1 MNFVINLEYK
11 PNIPLFKRLSDALK
25 NAIIEGRLAPGEAM
39 PSTRDLSV
47 TLKISRATVLRAI
60 DDLQNQGFVNAIA
73 GSGLFVSDNLPINE
87 QTDQTVLAFAGAAR
101 KKSVKLSD
109 YAIRVQQQQSEMKSH
124 WLDKLPQ
131 IDYGGPPADLT
142 PFKEW
147 ERLTKRH
154 CRATDISDLG
164 DTIQPFGYPP
174 LQEALAAYLH
184 RSRAVK
190 CSANQVAVFST
201 KQLRFELIVR
211 LLVDQGD
218 HVAVEEPGYPEA
230 RYMLSSHGAKLH
242 HIPTDSQ
249 GMLVDRVTE
258 SDQRFKFVY
267 VTPSHQD
274 PTGAVLSIDRRRQLL
289 DWAQRTG
296 TFVIED
302 DYDCEYRY
310 GRKTLPS
317 LQALDGGDCVIYL
330 ASFWK
335 VLYRLVNFGVAV
347 FPRRL
352 LSVAEKAKMEMERY
366 LPVVEQVALA
376 DLINEGHLER
386 CVRKA
391 QSKLS
396 VKRQALTYALTK
408 HMKGLLNIA
417 EEGGGTHQIVKF
429 KTAVDDAKIIAFGNQ
444 CGLTIMCTSAYYVLE
459 AHTGEFMLP
468 FADIDTERI
477 DKVVS
482 LWASMI
488 EESVLA

>member
-1 MNFVINLEYK
+1 
-11 PNIPLFKRLSDALK
+11 
-25 NAIIEGRLAPGEAM
+25 M
-39 PSTRDLSV
+39 PSTRDLSI

-60 DDLQNQGFVNAIA
+60 DDLQNQGLVIAVA
-73 GSGLFVSDNLPINE
+73 GSGLFVSDNLPIDGRSNE
-87 QTDQTVLAFAGAAR
+87 PTPTLAGASQH
-101 KKSVKLSD
+101 KSVRLSE
-109 YAIRVQQQQSEMKSH
+109 YANRVQQQQNEMKLH
-124 WLDKLPQ
+124 WLDKLAQ
-131 IDYGGPPADLT
+131 IDHGGPPCDLT

-154 CRATDISDLG
+154 CRATDISELG

-190 CSANQVAVFST
+190 CNANQVAVFST
-201 KQLRFELIVR
+201 KQLRFELIAR
-211 LLVDQGD
+211 LLIDQGD

-230 RYMLSSHGAKLH
+230 RYMLASHGATLH
-242 HIPTDSQ
+242 HMPTDSE
-249 GMLVDRVTE
+249 GMVVDRVIE

-267 VTPSHQD
+267 ITPSHQD
-274 PTGAVLSIDRRRQLL
+274 PTGAVLSIHRRRKLL
-289 DWAQRTG
+289 EWAQRTG
-296 TFVIED
+296 TFLIED

-317 LQALDGGDCVIYL
+317 MQAIDGGDCVIYL

-347 FPRRL
+347 FPMRL
-352 LSVAEKAKMEMERY
+352 LSVAEKAKMEIERY

-376 DLINEGHLER
+376 DLINEGHLEL

-408 HMKGLLNIA
+408 HMKGLLHIA

-429 KTAVDDAKIIAFGNQ
+429 KSAVDDAKIIAFGNQ
-444 CGLTIMCTSAYYVLE
+444 CGLTIMSTAAYYVLE
-459 AHTGEFMLP
+459 AHSGEFMLP
-468 FADIDTERI
+468 FADIDPESI

-488 EESVLA
+488 EDSVLA

>member
-25 NAIIEGRLAPGEAM
+25 NAIIEGRLGPGEAM
-39 PSTRDLSV
+39 PSTRDLSA

-60 DDLQNQGFVNAIA
+60 DDLQNQGFVNAVA

-87 QTDQTVLAFAGAAR
+87 QTGETAPKVAVALQQ
-101 KKSVKLSD
+101 KSVKLSE
-109 YAIRVQQQQSEMKSH
+109 YANRVQQQQSEMKLH

-131 IDYGGPPADLT
+131 IDHGGPPTDLT

-154 CRATDISDLG
+154 CRATDISELG
-164 DTIQPFGYPP
+164 DTIRPFGYPP

-190 CSANQVAVFST
+190 CNANQVAVFSS
-201 KQLRFELIVR
+201 KQLRFELVAR
-211 LLVDQGD
+211 LLIDQGD

-230 RYMLSSHGAKLH
+230 RYMLTSHGARLH
-242 HIPTDSQ
+242 HIPTDSE
-249 GMLVDRVTE
+249 GMVVEKVTE

-274 PTGAVLSIDRRRQLL
+274 PTGAVLSIDRRRKLL

-296 TFVIED
+296 TFIVED

-317 LQALDGGDCVIYL
+317 MQAIDGGDCVIYL

-335 VLYRLVNFGVAV
+335 ILHRLVNFGIAV

-396 VKRQALTYALTK
+396 VKRQALIYALTR

-444 CGLTIMCTSAYYVLE
+444 SGLTIMCTSAYYVLD
-459 AHTGEFMLP
+459 ARTGEFMLP
-468 FADIDTERI
+468 FADIDTDAI
-477 DKVVS
+477 DMVVTR
-482 LWASMI
+482 WASMI
-488 EESVLA
+488 EESILA